1 MPPRSDSIER
11 VANDVNDL
19 IESSP
24 VVSESPL
31 VGTDDSRESW
41 EMSLSEDEI
50 ESANTASEIRSEIED
65 QSKRDGGLT
74 LTKNSSL

>member
-50 ESANTASEIRSEIED
+50 ESANNASEIGSESES
-65 QSKRDGGLT
+65 QSKSDGGLT
-74 LTKNSSL
+74 FTKNSSL